1 MDIPR
6 AGPRNPVLIS
16 AEDVYFRK
24 EMVFTET
31 RLGVGVYKEAS
42 LQVPSI
48 SGSRCPIGGEEWGEN
63 WHGLPYPPGK
73 RAAVEM

>member
-1 MDIPR
+1 
-6 AGPRNPVLIS
+6 
-16 AEDVYFRK
+16 
-24 EMVFTET
+24 MVFTET

-42 LQVPSI
+42 LRVPSI
-48 SGSRCPIGGEEWGEN
+48 SGSRCPIGGEEGGEN